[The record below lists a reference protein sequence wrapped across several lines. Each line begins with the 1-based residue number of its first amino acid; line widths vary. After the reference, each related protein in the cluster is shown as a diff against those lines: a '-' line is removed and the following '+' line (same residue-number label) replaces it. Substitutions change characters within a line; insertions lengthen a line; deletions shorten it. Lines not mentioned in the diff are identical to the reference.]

1 MTATRYDRRMYAV
14 MNDRRAA
21 AAYATVTRRRVLV
34 GAHIVLTVAG
44 VAAWI
49 GTVFGP
55 GYGPAIVVAVLLLP
69 WVLLTGMLNGSTRGL
84 LELRG
89 RMLDERQLVE
99 RDQVRALAHR
109 ITLWLLVAVVVAAGS
124 YGVLTDEPLRAAVT
138 PVLVG
143 VLAAHWMMPLWVAG
157 LRVEDDLADDMGD
170 IGEVGAEA

>member
-21 AAYATVTRRRVLV
+21 AVYATAGRRRLLV
-34 GAHIVLTVAG
+34 GTHFALTAVG
-44 VAAWI
+44 VGAWI

-55 GYGPAIVVAVLLLP
+55 GLGPAAAIAVVMLP

-99 RDQVRALAHR
+99 RDRVRALAHR
-109 ITLWLLVAVVVAAGS
+109 ITLWLLVAGAFGAGTYS
-124 YGVLTDEPLRAAVT
+124 VLTDAPLQAAVT
-138 PVLVG
+138 PLLVG

-157 LRVEDDLADDMGD
+157 LRVQDDPVDLGDLGEDF
-170 IGEVGAEA
+170 GE